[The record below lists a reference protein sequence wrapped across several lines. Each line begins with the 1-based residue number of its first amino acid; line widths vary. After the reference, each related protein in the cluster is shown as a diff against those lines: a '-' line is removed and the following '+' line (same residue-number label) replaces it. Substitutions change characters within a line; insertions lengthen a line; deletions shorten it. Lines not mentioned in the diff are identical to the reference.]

1 MVKINNLII
10 SKTIGIGAISAMMA
24 IGFYVL
30 ILDLPKVDKTTSNVS
45 VVTSTEKNSE
55 SEQSELNDKNELES
69 EDALSNT
76 EGQTTPNTSTPAP
89 ASGTTNAPTAPPS
102 TPTNPAPTYK
112 YKDNSYTLSKNY
124 TVPGNKTNTLTAT
137 ISILNDTIISVLT
150 SSVNDSKSQEYND
163 DFKANIGG
171 VVEGKTLIGLL
182 IPDGPGDAVGGASLT
197 STAFNDILNQVR
209 ATALK

>member
-10 SKTIGIGAISAMMA
+10 SKTIGISAISAMMA

-45 VVTSTEKNSE
+45 VVTSTEKKSE

-69 EDALSNT
+69 KDAISNT
-76 EGQTTPNTSTPAP
+76 EGQNLPNTSSTLAP
-89 ASGTTNAPTAPPS
+89 ASGTTNTSTTPQS

-112 YKDNSYTLSKNY
+112 YKDNTYIKSKTYDVEGQNLTWTLNATIVIAGDIVKTISTEQSTSGKSQKYYNDFVASLATAVSGKNIDTLSI
-124 TVPGNKTNTLTAT
+124 GNL
-137 ISILNDTIISVLT
+137 
-150 SSVNDSKSQEYND
+150 
-163 DFKANIGG
+163 
-171 VVEGKTLIGLL
+171 
-182 IPDGPGDAVGGASLT
+182 GGASYT
-197 STAFNDILNQVR
+197 SSAFNDILNQVR